1 MSGFFLALMA
11 CLAVLLPG
19 RECVRVAQ
27 LAARLGAGTGLLAA
41 LAVSAVAS
49 SAIAAWAGTLL
60 APAMPG
66 PARQML
72 VALALVLGAAEL
84 AWRAAPRPPA
94 EPTHS
99 AGAML
104 VVLLASQLTDGARL
118 LVFALAIATAA
129 PVTVAL
135 GGTLASVVALTAAA
149 LAGSHWPDAA
159 RLRPLSWIVAAVL
172 AVFGV
177 VTGMMARGLFG

>member
-27 LAARLGAGTGLLAA
+27 LAARLGAGAGLLAA
-41 LAVSAVAS
+41 LAISAVVSCAL
-49 SAIAAWAGTLL
+49 AAWAGTLL

-72 VALALVLGAAEL
+72 VAFALLLAAVEL
-84 AWRAAPRPPA
+84 AWRAAPPAPA
-94 EPTHS
+94 EPTRS

-104 VVLLASQLTDGARL
+104 VVLLASQLTDGARF
-118 LVFALAIATAA
+118 LVFALAVATGEA
-129 PVTVAL
+129 VTVAL
-135 GGTLASVVALTAAA
+135 GGALASVAALTAAA
-149 LAGSHWPDAA
+149 LAGAHWPAAA
-159 RLRPLSWIVAAVL
+159 RLRPLCWIVAGVL
-172 AVFGV
+172 AVFGA
-177 VTGMMARGLFG
+177 VTAMIARGLFG